1 MAITQKWKDILRQNL
16 LPEEDGFLSA
26 EEDGFNP
33 VVWTEVPP
41 DFVVVTRDGAGNIVN
56 PGFNPVFENP
66 WAAAGVDWPEASA
79 APYRGVNCGACGRD
93 EMERVFDEYDDD
105 GYELTVKMAC
115 NSCSAE
121 RLDVYRFHHYE

>member
-1 MAITQKWKDILRQNL
+1 MLWSIGCVR
-16 LPEEDGFLSA
+16 EEWSLGA
-26 EEDGFNP
+26 CHEQIRII
-33 VVWTEVPP
+33 VVK
-41 DFVVVTRDGAGNIVN
+41 DGAGNIVN
-56 PGFNPVFENP
+56 PGFE
-66 WAAAGVDWPEASA
+66 AEWPEASA
-79 APYRGVNCGACGRD
+79 AAYRGSNCGSCGRD